1 MLNTVNLRPGTDE
14 TYFRYPKPG
23 TPNPLVTVHTFS
35 LKSYSSS
42 HLLSEAKK
50 TLSWPDELPEAD
62 RVIDAVSWVSDD
74 GLLLKEVDRASRVG
88 RVVLFQGGADEGIV
102 VRKLGIDGEEGDN
115 GWIDHVGLCLSASVF
130 GTNGTA
136 GSRCEATEWRGRGI
150 PRHRAKRGI
159 QPSRSFLSSRL
170 WYADLA
176 HRRQLGSHQYR
187 GY

>member
-1 MLNTVNLRPGTDE
+1 MLNTVNLRPGTDG
-14 TYFRYPKPG
+14 TSFRYPKPG

-88 RVVLFQGGADEGIV
+88 RVVLFQGGASEGIV
-102 VRKLGIDGEEGDN
+102 VRKLGKDGEEGDD
-115 GWIDHVGLCLSASVF
+115 GWIDHVSL
-130 GTNGTA
+130 
-136 GSRCEATEWRGRGI
+136 
-150 PRHRAKRGI
+150 
-159 QPSRSFLSSRL
+159 
-170 WYADLA
+170 
-176 HRRQLGSHQYR
+176 
-187 GY
+187 